1 MNLFYRNR
9 QLLILTLTLIVVW
22 GLSAFFTLPRME
34 DPEITQRFASV
45 VTFFPGATPE
55 RVESLVTEKVE
66 QKLFELEE
74 IESLR
79 STSSSG
85 FSSVVVELKESIQN
99 VDPVWSKVRNK
110 ISDVV
115 PELPVGAS
123 EPEFRDESTS
133 ASALIVGLTWELDT
147 PPNYT
152 ILRRLAKGLETE
164 LRSIP
169 GTDRLELFGEPEE
182 EIQVKISPA
191 ELARLGLTAQAL
203 AQQIQNS
210 DAKLAAGQ
218 LRSSSSEFLL
228 EINSALDSLERIRQ
242 IPIQVGN
249 NGQVA
254 RLGEIAT
261 VTKGVQE
268 PPDSLAIVE
277 GYPAVVLSATVESQ
291 ERVDLWAER
300 SHQVL
305 HQFEADLSD
314 GIGLHLVLDQ
324 SQYALIVGSALPL
337 ASLIVFGCMKGLG
350 IPLHQMSVTG
360 IIIALGLLIDNAIVV
375 VDEVQTRL
383 REGLHPSDAV
393 RSTVSHLAVPLV
405 ASTLT
410 TVFAFIPIAASPGS
424 VGEFIGTI
432 GLTVILALLSSLF
445 LSLTVIPA
453 LAGRLAQWEP
463 LRFRQS
469 WWHHGAGNAQLS
481 NAYLWSLRAT
491 FRRPWLGVG
500 LSLVLPAIGFVQFG
514 ALEQQFFPPTN
525 RDQFQIELNLP
536 TQTAIVQTQ
545 AQVLQARDLIRQ
557 HPDVDDVHWFLG
569 KSAPSF
575 FYNVSGRRENAANY
589 AQAIVQLH
597 STERLRD
604 TIQTLQQ
611 ELDAA
616 FPQAQVLVKQL
627 EQGPPFDAPI
637 ELRIYGSEMEQLRQ
651 LGNQLRGE
659 LAQVD
664 QVIHTQATLTEAL
677 PKLALNV
684 DQVQGQRAGLDNSTI
699 ARQLDAVLEGAMG
712 GSILEGTEDIPVRV
726 RLSDQQRSHL
736 ENIASLDLVS
746 GNETS
751 GSNLIPLDAIANV
764 ELVPDLS
771 TISRRN
777 GQRVNTV
784 QGYIAAGALPD
795 TVLSRFQQQLQENDF
810 ILPSGYRLEYGGEAD
825 ARGNAIA
832 NLLSTIGV
840 LILLM
845 TATLVLSFNSFG
857 LAGLIATVAVC
868 AIGLAALAL
877 WLFNSLFGFTAIL
890 GTLGLVGL
898 AINDSIV
905 VLAALRNDPLAR
917 EGDLYATQAVVF
929 KSTRHVL
936 ATTLTTIV
944 GFIPLLLDE
953 TGFWPPLAIAIA
965 GGLGGATILALFYIP
980 SAHLLLARRSRP
992 RRPVDALPQENL
1004 ELKPFAR

>member
-115 PELPVGAS
+115 PELPAGAS

-152 ILRRLAKGLETE
+152 ILGRLAKGLETE

-254 RLGEIAT
+254 RLGEIAE

-300 SHQVL
+300 AHQVL

-314 GIGLHLVLDQ
+314 GIGLHQVLDQ
-324 SQYALIVGSALPL
+324 SQYVQQRLNGVITNLVMGSGFVIAISLLMLGWKSALIVGSALPL
-337 ASLIVFGCMKGLG
+337 ASLMVFGCMKGLG

-375 VDEVQTRL
+375 VDEVQTSL
-383 REGLHPSDAV
+383 RQGLHPSDAV

-410 TVFAFIPIAASPGS
+410 TVFAFIPIASSPGS

-453 LAGRLAQWEP
+453 LVGRLAQWEP
-463 LRFRQS
+463 FRFRQS

-500 LSLVLPAIGFVQFG
+500 LS
-514 ALEQQFFPPTN
+514 
-525 RDQFQIELNLP
+525 
-536 TQTAIVQTQ
+536 
-545 AQVLQARDLIRQ
+545 
-557 HPDVDDVHWFLG
+557 
-569 KSAPSF
+569 
-575 FYNVSGRRENAANY
+575 
-589 AQAIVQLH
+589 
-597 STERLRD
+597 
-604 TIQTLQQ
+604 
-611 ELDAA
+611 
-616 FPQAQVLVKQL
+616 
-627 EQGPPFDAPI
+627 
-637 ELRIYGSEMEQLRQ
+637 
-651 LGNQLRGE
+651 
-659 LAQVD
+659 
-664 QVIHTQATLTEAL
+664 
-677 PKLALNV
+677 
-684 DQVQGQRAGLDNSTI
+684 
-699 ARQLDAVLEGAMG
+699 
-712 GSILEGTEDIPVRV
+712 
-726 RLSDQQRSHL
+726 
-736 ENIASLDLVS
+736 
-746 GNETS
+746 
-751 GSNLIPLDAIANV
+751 
-764 ELVPDLS
+764 
-771 TISRRN
+771 
-777 GQRVNTV
+777 
-784 QGYIAAGALPD
+784 
-795 TVLSRFQQQLQENDF
+795 F
-810 ILPSGYRLEYGGEAD
+810 ILPV
-825 ARGNAIA
+825 
-832 NLLSTIGV
+832 IG
-840 LILLM
+840 
-845 TATLVLSFNSFG
+845 
-857 LAGLIATVAVC
+857 
-868 AIGLAALAL
+868 
-877 WLFNSLFGFTAIL
+877 
-890 GTLGLVGL
+890 
-898 AINDSIV
+898 
-905 VLAALRNDPLAR
+905 
-917 EGDLYATQAVVF
+917 
-929 KSTRHVL
+929 
-936 ATTLTTIV
+936 
-944 GFIPLLLDE
+944 
-953 TGFWPPLAIAIA
+953 
-965 GGLGGATILALFYIP
+965 
-980 SAHLLLARRSRP
+980 
-992 RRPVDALPQENL
+992 
-1004 ELKPFAR
+1004 